1 MCGSFVAPSDVKEI
15 LKKYNILKRGAI
27 TNNIGEVKFPS
38 MLVPVI
44 IYDEKCY
51 ENKLL
56 EMKWGWLFKEKK
68 FLLINA
74 RSENL
79 FKKNLYKDVIINKRC
94 IIPANAF
101 FEWDDKKNKYTIR
114 VKRSKIISLAALYK
128 TFINDK
134 KELID
139 GVVILTKEAD
149 NQLKTIHHRMPLI
162 LNEEQVS
169 KWLNYKFIEKK
180 DMDNFFLNDVLHY
193 DIDCKK
199 RVQQISF
206 LD

>member
-27 TNNIGEVKFPS
+27 INNIGEVKFPS

-44 IYDEKCY
+44 IYDEKY
-51 ENKLL
+51 GENKLL

-74 RSENL
+74 RTESL
-79 FKKNLYKDVIINKRC
+79 FKNSLYKDVINHKRC

-114 VKRSKIISLAALYK
+114 VKGSKIISLAALYK

-162 LNEEQVS
+162 LNEEHES

-193 DIDCKK
+193 ATDCKK
-199 RVQQISF
+199 RIQQISF